1 MVVTADVTGVIIAG
15 FGFAATL
22 LGGTAGLLARQ
33 SRKLETRFGARFDH
47 IEGRLDRVESEIV
60 ELKVAVPRIEGPRT
74 RLLRP

>member
-1 MVVTADVTGVIIAG
+1 MVVTADVIGVIIAG

-33 SRKLETRFGARFDH
+33 SRRLETRFDRV
-47 IEGRLDRVESEIV
+47 ESRLDRVESEIV
-60 ELKVAVPRIEGPRT
+60 DLRVAVARIEGPQT